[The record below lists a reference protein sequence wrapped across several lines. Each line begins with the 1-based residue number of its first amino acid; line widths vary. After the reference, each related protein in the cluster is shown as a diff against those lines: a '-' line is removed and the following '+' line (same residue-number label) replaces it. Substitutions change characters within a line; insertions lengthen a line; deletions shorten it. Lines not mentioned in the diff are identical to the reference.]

1 MVNDPISDML
11 IRMKNGYM
19 AGKAEVVLPWSK
31 LKENLAKILV
41 KNNFLLEENKS
52 DRDLIL
58 KLKYNGVVPTLTD
71 VKRVSKPSLRIYA
84 GKNDLP
90 KVLSGV
96 GVSIISTP
104 KGLMTNKEA
113 HKAGLGGEVICEIW

>member
-19 AGKAEVVLPWSK
+19 ARKAEVVLPGSK
-31 LKENLAKILV
+31 LKENLAQILV
-41 KNNFLLEENKS
+41 KTGYLAEKLVNG
-52 DRDLIL
+52 RDLIL
-58 KLKYNGVVPTLTD
+58 KLRYDNKAPAMTEVR
-71 VKRVSKPSLRIYA
+71 RVSKPSLRIYA
-84 GKNDLP
+84 GKDDLP

-96 GVSIISTP
+96 GISVISTP

-113 HKAGLGGEVICEIW
+113 RKAGLGGEIICEIW